1 MGRCVRLMERLRP
14 TKGQSSAYV
23 EYAPISSDQMHDIES
38 EKAVRGK
45 DFSKEVRKNNARRS
59 LPLYSLIRGNHA
71 AIRKSEEMKF
81 DTHNQVNDKMN
92 DSTAVYSESLTKDQ
106 FGREFCEV
114 VIHPFVEMIADDS
127 GEPID
132 DGEWTNASGGEY
144 SDEFGNDLDDY
155 PDEMFRK
162 GWSVTS
168 WVDDNGN
175 VDIVDEQEFPD
186 RTSALARAQELAA
199 RYRVNIDHSY

>member
-1 MGRCVRLMERLRP
+1 MNL
-14 TKGQSSAYV
+14 
-23 EYAPISSDQMHDIES
+23 DIC
-38 EKAVRGK
+38 
-45 DFSKEVRKNNARRS
+45 
-59 LPLYSLIRGNHA
+59 
-71 AIRKSEEMKF
+71 
-81 DTHNQVNDKMN
+81 NQVNDEMN
-92 DSTAVYSESLTKDQ
+92 DSAAGYLESPTTDQ

-114 VIHPFVEMIADDS
+114 VIHPFVEMIADED
-127 GEPID
+127 GEAVE

-168 WVDDNGN
+168 WVDNNGD

-199 RYRVNIDHSY
+199 RYRVYIVFRY

>member
-1 MGRCVRLMERLRP
+1 MRADP
-14 TKGQSSAYV
+14 
-23 EYAPISSDQMHDIES
+23 
-38 EKAVRGK
+38 
-45 DFSKEVRKNNARRS
+45 

-71 AIRKSEEMKF
+71 TMRKAKEMKF
-81 DTHNQVNDKMN
+81 DTYNQVNHEMN
-92 DSTAVYSESLTKDQ
+92 DSISGYSDFPVIDQ
-106 FGREFCEV
+106 RGRNFYEV
-114 VIHPFVEMIADDS
+114 VIHPFVEMIADED
-127 GEPID
+127 GEPLD

-168 WVDDNGN
+168 WVDDNGD

-186 RTSALARAQELAA
+186 RTSALARAQELAT
-199 RYRVNIDHSY
+199 RYCVKIDHRY